1 MVITLNEEAAVRATE
16 LARSRG
22 VSTDEVV
29 TELVLAAPAPGED
42 RDAGLE
48 ALEAFFGCGTG
59 KASVPQLSVKEMRRE
74 LAARKLADGIE
85 NI

>member
-1 MVITLNEEAAVRATE
+1 MVIMLNDAAAVRATE
-16 LARSRG
+16 LAKSRG
-22 VSTDEVV
+22 VTADEVV
-29 TELVLAAPAPGED
+29 AELVLAAPAPEGD
-42 RDAGLE
+42 RDAGLV

-59 KASVPQLSVKEMRRE
+59 KATGPQLSVKEMRRE